1 MTNTS
6 SLAVAANIFTSPNE
20 AFAVLKATPR
30 AWLPI
35 LVLIVGSTW
44 ISFTYIYAVDLGWLI
59 ETQLQM
65 GGGAALTDA
74 QREEAVTASL
84 RLSPTVYG
92 AIGAVSSSVIV
103 LLVLFLTALY
113 YTGVSFVTHDG
124 VKLKQWFALACWCTL
139 PMVFG
144 MLAQLVN
151 LTVNDARFMPQ
162 DALNPLSFGNL
173 LSIDRAGATILQRIL
188 LGIDITAIW
197 GLVLSVLGYQSWTG
211 SSMVKAVA
219 IVLGPLAAI
228 VTISTVLTLT

>member
-1 MTNTS
+1 
-6 SLAVAANIFTSPNE
+6 
-20 AFAVLKATPR
+20 
-30 AWLPI
+30 
-35 LVLIVGSTW
+35 
-44 ISFTYIYAVDLGWLI
+44 
-59 ETQLQM
+59 
-65 GGGAALTDA
+65 
-74 QREEAVTASL
+74 
-84 RLSPTVYG
+84 
-92 AIGAVSSSVIV
+92 
-103 LLVLFLTALY
+103 
-113 YTGVSFVTHDG
+113 
-124 VKLKQWFALACWCTL
+124 
-139 PMVFG
+139 MVFG

>member
-1 MTNTS
+1 
-6 SLAVAANIFTSPNE
+6 
-20 AFAVLKATPR
+20 
-30 AWLPI
+30 
-35 LVLIVGSTW
+35 
-44 ISFTYIYAVDLGWLI
+44 
-59 ETQLQM
+59 
-65 GGGAALTDA
+65 
-74 QREEAVTASL
+74 L